1 MTKLRPAAF
10 LDRDGVINRD
20 HGYVGKWE
28 EFEFL
33 PGAIEGMR
41 LLEQAGY
48 ALIVVTNQSG
58 IARGYYTEE
67 DFKKLTRRMLEAL
80 ETHGVHVTAVYHC
93 PHHPQGV
100 VPELAINCGCRKP
113 APGMLLRA
121 AKEHGL
127 SLADSVMIG
136 DKPSDLDAAWEAG
149 VEKRLAVGIIPLAK
163 DISQGKVLSY
173 DGLLQA
179 AIAVLG

>member
-28 EFEFL
+28 DFEFL

-67 DFKKLTRRMLEAL
+67 DFQELTRRMLEEL
-80 ETHGVHVTAVYHC
+80 EIHGVHVTAVYHC
-93 PHHPQGV
+93 PHHPEGV
-100 VPELAINCGCRKP
+100 VPELAINCNCRKP

-121 AKEHGL
+121 AAEHGL
-127 SLADSVMIG
+127 SLQDSVMIG
-136 DKPSDLDAAWEAG
+136 DKPSDLDAAKQAG
-149 VEKRLAVGIIPLAK
+149 VTKLFIVGLTSAVKFADERLEPFK
-163 DISQGKVLSY
+163 
-173 DGLLQA
+173 GLLQA
-179 AIAVLG
+179 ATALKA